1 MIFCLRI
8 VDWDE
13 LSIKSAAPN
22 VCKVSVLQFPFIF
35 SSWGRFTSD
44 RHSSSLYRV
53 YTEYK
58 FPLREVPMGV
68 AQERNEKYQTCK
80 NVQLHEHNARYEVP
94 AYNAIYIPDLNLSL
108 VRMELRLL
116 QI

>member
-1 MIFCLRI
+1 
-8 VDWDE
+8 
-13 LSIKSAAPN
+13 
-22 VCKVSVLQFPFIF
+22 
-35 SSWGRFTSD
+35 
-44 RHSSSLYRV
+44 
-53 YTEYK
+53 
-58 FPLREVPMGV
+58 MGV